1 MRLYSRGQVIFYSF
15 CSALVVFLILFGLGT
30 FSGDDNKQ
38 SQLSE
43 SDDAEPFILKV
54 SHSGGVQN
62 DNPPIGASVNKY
74 TNDEMENI
82 SIYDNLNEAVVNI
95 TTEVLIHNWFTE
107 PIPRVGTSGSGSII
121 DTRGYVITN
130 NHVVENAYKVYLT
143 LADGSQIEGEV
154 IGSDYENDLSVIKF
168 DPDGRELITI
178 PFGSSNDLR
187 VGQKV
192 LAIGNPFALD
202 RTLTTG
208 IVSGL
213 GRPLKTDTGY
223 IINNMIQ
230 TDASIN
236 PGNSGGPL
244 INSVGEMI
252 GINTLIYSPSGGSV
266 GVGFAVPIDTAK
278 RVIPDL
284 INFGNV
290 NRGTIDIVGIQLFPS
305 LVRYGKLPV
314 NQGVLLSRVE
324 TGSLAEESGLRGG
337 GREKAVKS
345 GNSVIYLGGDIIVG
359 IGDIQINS
367 LSDFYSALEDTR
379 PGDIVS
385 VTIIRGQE
393 KRVIDV
399 KLSERRRNY

>member
-15 CSALVVFLILFGLGT
+15 CSALVVFLILFGLGM
-30 FSGDDNKQ
+30 FGGSGDSPADR
-38 SQLSE
+38 E
-43 SDDAEPFILKV
+43 PDGAEPFVLNV
-54 SHSGGVQN
+54 SPGVISGDVPSIGVALQTYE
-62 DNPPIGASVNKY
+62 A
-74 TNDEMENI
+74 DEAENI
-82 SIYDNLNEAVVNI
+82 TIYDRLNEAVVNI
-95 TTEVLIHNWFTE
+95 TTEVLYHSWFTE
-107 PIPRVGTSGSGSII
+107 PVPSEGTSGSGSII
-121 DTRGYVITN
+121 DTRGYVLTN
-130 NHVVENAYKVYLT
+130 HHVVENAYKVYLT

-168 DPDGRELITI
+168 DPEDRELVTI
-178 PFGSSNDLR
+178 PFGTSKGLK

-244 INSVGEMI
+244 INSRGEMI
-252 GINTLIYSPSGGSV
+252 GINTMIYSPSGGSV

-284 INFGNV
+284 INYGKV
-290 NRGTIDIVGIQLFPS
+290 NRGTINIVGIQLFPS

-314 NQGVLLSRVE
+314 TQGVLISRIDPN
-324 TGSLAEESGLRGG
+324 SPAADAGLRGG
-337 GREKAVKS
+337 EREQAVKS
-345 GNSVIYLGGDIIVG
+345 GSTIIYLGGDIIIA
-359 IGDIQINS
+359 IGDKSVTS
-367 LSDFYSALEDTR
+367 LSDFYSALEDSR
-379 PGDIVS
+379 PGDVVP
-385 VTIIRGQE
+385 VTVVRGTE
-393 KRVIDV
+393 KKVIEV
-399 KLSERRRNY
+399 ELSERRQSY

>member
-15 CSALVVFLILFGLGT
+15 CSALVVFLILFGLGM
-30 FSGDDNKQ
+30 FS
-38 SQLSE
+38 
-43 SDDAEPFILKV
+43 SDKEDSASAVEVSGVEPFVLSV
-54 SHSGGVQN
+54 SHSEVQT
-62 DNPPIGASVNKY
+62 DLPAIGASLQNFAA
-74 TNDEMENI
+74 DEVENI
-82 SIYDNLNEAVVNI
+82 SIYDALNEAVVNI

-107 PIPRVGTSGSGSII
+107 PIPREGTSGSGSII
-121 DTRGYVITN
+121 DTRGYVLTN

-154 IGSDYENDLSVIKF
+154 IGTDYENDLSVIKF
-168 DPDGRELITI
+168 DPDGRDLVTI
-178 PFGSSNDLR
+178 PFGSSHNLR

-284 INFGNV
+284 INIGKV
-290 NRGTIDIVGIQLFPS
+290 NRGTIDVVGIQLFPS
-305 LVRYGKLPV
+305 LVRYGRLPV
-314 NQGVLLSRVE
+314 NQGVLISRVDQD
-324 TGSLAEESGLRGG
+324 SLAEKSGLRGG
-337 GREKAVKS
+337 DRERAVKS
-345 GNSVIYLGGDIIVG
+345 GNSVIFLGGDIIIA
-359 IGDIQINS
+359 IGDSSVNS
-367 LSDFYSALEDTR
+367 LSDYYSALEDTR
-379 PGDIVS
+379 PGDNIQ
-385 VTIIRGQE
+385 VTIVRND
-393 KRVIDV
+393 KKLVIDV
-399 KLSERRRNY
+399 ELSERRRNY

>member
-30 FSGDDNKQ
+30 FSKKD
-38 SQLSE
+38 SAPAAE
-43 SDDAEPFILKV
+43 VVSDSVEPFVLNV
-54 SHSGGVQN
+54 SHSDTNPDLPIVGVALQN
-62 DNPPIGASVNKY
+62 Y
-74 TNDEMENI
+74 TGDEIENI
-82 SIYDNLNEAVVNI
+82 SIYDTLNEAVVNI

-107 PIPRVGTSGSGSII
+107 PIPREGTSGSGSII
-121 DTRGYVITN
+121 DTRGYVLTN
-130 NHVVENAYKVYLT
+130 NHVVENAYKVYLS
-143 LADGSQIEGEV
+143 LADGTQVEGEV
-154 IGSDYENDLSVIKF
+154 IGTDYENDLSVIQF
-168 DPDGRELITI
+168 DPDGRELVTI
-178 PFGSSNDLR
+178 PFGSSEDLR

-244 INSVGEMI
+244 LNSKGEMI

-266 GVGFAVPIDTAK
+266 GVGFAVPVDTAK

-284 INFGNV
+284 INIGKV
-290 NRGTIDIVGIQLFPS
+290 NRGTINIIGIQLFPS
-305 LVRYGKLPV
+305 LVRYGRLPV
-314 NQGVLLSRVE
+314 TQGVLISRVDA
-324 TGSLAEESGLRGG
+324 GSLAESSGLRGG
-337 GREKAVKS
+337 DRERAVKS
-345 GNSVIYLGGDIIVG
+345 GSSVIYLGGDIIIG
-359 IGDIQINS
+359 IGDQPISS

-379 PGDIVS
+379 PGDIVQ
-385 VTIIRGQE
+385 VTVIRGE
-393 KRVIDV
+393 KKQIIDV
-399 KLSERRRNY
+399 ELSERRRNY